1 MSQQV
6 DLTTI
11 QHRLDELVQHVGEL
25 TQRVGELERTVDRPR
40 GAGDQPRGTR
50 TAAPKPVE
58 RHELVTIPDVP
69 YNNALWTDSDDEG
82 LGVRDRH
89 AP

>member
-1 MSQQV
+1 MSQQEE
-6 DLTTI
+6 LTTI
-11 QHRLDELVQHVGEL
+11 RQRLDELV
-25 TQRVGELERTVDRPR
+25 QRVGELERTVDQLR
-40 GAGDQPRGTR
+40 GAGPAAQ
-50 TAAPKPVE
+50 TAQKSPDRP
-58 RHELVTIPDVP
+58 ELVTIPDVP

>member
-11 QHRLDELVQHVGEL
+11 QQCLDELV
-25 TQRVGELERTVDRPR
+25 QRVGELERTVDQLS
-40 GAGDQPRGTR
+40 GAGDQRR
-50 TAAPKPVE
+50 KATAAGAQRPPN
-58 RHELVTIPDVP
+58 RTELVTIPDVP
-69 YNNALWTDSDDEG
+69 YDNTLWTDSDDEG
-82 LGVRDRH
+82 LGVRDRR

>member
-1 MSQQV
+1 MSQQEE
-6 DLTTI
+6 LTTI
-11 QHRLDELVQHVGEL
+11 TRRLDELV
-25 TQRVGELERTVDRPR
+25 QRVGELERTVDQLR

-50 TAAPKPVE
+50 PAAQRGPKPAA
-58 RHELVTIPDVP
+58 RHELVTIPDAP

>member
-11 QHRLDELVQHVGEL
+11 RLRLDDLL
-25 TQRVGELERTVDRPR
+25 QRVGELERTVEQLR
-40 GAGDQPRGTR
+40 GAKDQLRTGT
-50 TAAPKPVE
+50 TAPTAPKPVAH
-58 RHELVTIPDVP
+58 HELIFIPDVP
-69 YNNALWTDSDDEG
+69 YDNALWTDSDDEG

>member
-1 MSQQV
+1 MSQQE
-6 DLTTI
+6 DLTAI
-11 QHRLDELVQHVGEL
+11 QQRLDQLVQ
-25 TQRVGELERTVDRPR
+25 RVAELERTVGQLR
-40 GAGDQPRGTR
+40 GAGPAAA
-50 TAAPKPVE
+50 AAPKEAGRP
-58 RHELVTIPDVP
+58 ELVTIPDVP

>member
-1 MSQQV
+1 MSQQE
-6 DLTTI
+6 DLMVI
-11 QHRLDELVQHVGEL
+11 QRRLDELVQ
-25 TQRVGELERTVDRPR
+25 RVGERERTVDQLR
-40 GAGDQPRGTR
+40 GAGPATTAEPITPGTKTPGR
-50 TAAPKPVE
+50 P
-58 RHELVTIPDVP
+58 ELVTIPDVP

>member
-1 MSQQV
+1 MSQQ
-6 DLTTI
+6 DELTAI
-11 QHRLDELVQHVGEL
+11 RHRLDELV
-25 TQRVGELERTVDRPR
+25 QRVGELERTVDQLR
-40 GAGDQPRGTR
+40 GAGP
-50 TAAPKPVE
+50 AAQAARKSPDRP
-58 RHELVTIPDVP
+58 ELVTIPDVP